1 MGSKSDKLKG
11 RVKEAVGALTDNDR
25 LKREG
30 QAGSGGGGGEGSRGG
45 GRGAG
50 EGQSGA
56 GRGEDQGRLRG
67 TSTTMNKAGE
77 VQVLSRLGVREDMDT
92 VLIILILLIV
102 LGGGGWGYARW
113 RR

>member
-1 MGSKSDKLKG
+1 
-11 RVKEAVGALTDNDR
+11 
-25 LKREG
+25 
-30 QAGSGGGGGEGSRGG
+30 
-45 GRGAG
+45 
-50 EGQSGA
+50 
-56 GRGEDQGRLRG
+56 
-67 TSTTMNKAGE
+67 MNKAGE